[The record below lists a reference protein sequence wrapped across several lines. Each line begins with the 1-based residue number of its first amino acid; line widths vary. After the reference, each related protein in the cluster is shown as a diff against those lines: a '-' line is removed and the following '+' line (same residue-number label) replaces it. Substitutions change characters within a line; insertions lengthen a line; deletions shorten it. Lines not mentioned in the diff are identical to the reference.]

1 MYIINVNRLPKIHF
15 VPIGKDLDHLGYNL
29 VVLLQAQEVV
39 LAVCHLVQGAVL
51 AVCHL
56 VQAEVLRQA
65 TFRDW
70 AWALQG
76 CLQNIPK
83 EVLFE
88 SFLLF

>member
-1 MYIINVNRLPKIHF
+1 MYIINVNRVPRMHF
-15 VPIGKDLDHLGYNL
+15 VPIGKDLDHLGYKL

-51 AVCHL
+51 AECHL
-56 VQAEVLRQA
+56 VQAEVVRQA
-65 TFRDW
+65 IFRDR

-83 EVLFE
+83 EVFN
-88 SFLLF
+88 